1 MLAGH
6 VDLVE
11 LENWI
16 RLGVHGQPHMEAL
29 LGMGPD
35 IGEVQH
41 FHVAPCIQP
50 GLTTAIGVVVFAD
63 VDSIL

>member
-35 IGEVQH
+35 IGEVQRLGLRG
-41 FHVAPCIQP
+41 IQP

-63 VDSIL
+63 VDRIL